1 MDFLKIALRDIGS
14 IFKNRFIR
22 ISVIAI
28 IVVPLLYSLLYLA
41 AFWDPYN
48 RLSSLP
54 VAVVNLDE
62 GTIKDGTKVNYGNDL
77 VDKLKENDKVGWQ
90 FVSLEEAKDKVES
103 KDGYYG
109 MFVVSKDFSKNVVSA
124 KDGKPEKAQISFVEN
139 DKKSFLAAQING
151 KVLSELKLVLNGNI
165 SKEYTVATF
174 DSLYELK
181 DGMIKAADGS
191 KELKDGLNTLNGK
204 VPELKDGVTALAD
217 GSKQLSDGLNTLNGK
232 VPTLADGSKAVS
244 DGLNTLNGKLP
255 ELKDGVVQL
264 YDGSSKLNDGL
275 GQVQTGVGALYGGA
289 AQINGGLGDAKSGA
303 VQISDGLSQMNE
315 QVPAL
320 EKGVSDLYNGSGSLK
335 DGIDKAATGAT
346 QINQGIKDFSDK
358 AITPVA
364 SGIAQL
370 DGALNQQVLPG
381 MKQLSD
387 GAGQVSVGVDELINN
402 MTTSQTAMAN
412 ALAAYQK
419 KVAEGTATAADT
431 QNMVVTMSTILKA
444 SSTPENQ
451 QKVKALKDGA
461 KMVSD
466 GSKSA
471 YVNLSGDFKKGL
483 DGLNSNMTNV
493 KAGADKLDKGSSDL
507 ASGLGAAAG
516 GAKALSDGLAQ
527 LNVKVPSLSSGVSKL
542 NDGSKGLVL
551 GLDKLYLGSG
561 QLKNSIAKPEQV
573 KNLQASNSSS
583 GATLFEGVTALK
595 DGALQLNGGLG
606 SLNSNV
612 PELAGGVSKLA
623 DGSSQVASGNAQVA
637 DGVAKLADGGNKL
650 NDGLGQL
657 NDKIPELQDGV
668 IKLENGATELSDKL
682 SEGADK
688 LTKNLV
694 NDSKTMGD
702 FVAEPLVVDENPIN
716 PVKDYGTGFAP
727 YFIPLSLWVGAL
739 MMFFVITEDVDGEL
753 EASPA
758 SLVLGKFFSY
768 AFVGT
773 TQAVLVSIV
782 VMMLGLKPDSIPLYF
797 LTNILMSFAFIA
809 IIQCLIFLMGQVGR
823 LLSIV
828 LLILQLTSCAG
839 TFPLE
844 LVPKLFKVLNPYMP
858 FTYCV
863 SALREV
869 ISGLDASVYAH
880 DVTILAAILVV
891 FLVISVIMKGHADK
905 VKVKIQERKE
915 AIA

>member
-1 MDFLKIALRDIGS
+1 MDFVKIALRDIGS

-28 IVVPLLYSLLYLA
+28 IIVPLLYSLLYLA

-62 GTIKDGTKVNYGNDL
+62 GTTKDGTKVNYGNDL
-77 VDKLKENDKVGWQ
+77 VDKLKENNKIGWK
-90 FVSLEEAKDKVES
+90 FVSLEEAQQKLTD

-109 MFVVSKDFSKNVVSA
+109 MFVVSKDFSKDVVSA

-151 KVLSELKLVLNGNI
+151 KVLGELKLVLNQGI
-165 SKEYTVATF
+165 TKEYTVGAF
-174 DSLYELK
+174 DSLFEVK
-181 DGMIKAADGS
+181 DGMVKAADGS
-191 KELKDGLNTLNGK
+191 KELKDGTITLKDGSKELSDGIQTLNEK
-204 VPELKDGVTALAD
+204 VPELRNGV
-217 GSKQLSDGLNTLNGK
+217 
-232 VPTLADGSKAVS
+232 
-244 DGLNTLNGKLP
+244 
-255 ELKDGVVQL
+255 EQL
-264 YDGSSKLNDGL
+264 YDGSTKLDDGL
-275 GQVQTGVGALYGGA
+275 GQVQTGVGALYDGA
-289 AQINGGLGDAKSGA
+289 TQINGGLGDAKAGA
-303 VQISDGLSQMNE
+303 VQISDGLAQMNE

-320 EKGVSDLYNGSGSLK
+320 QKGVNDLFKGSGDLVS
-335 DGIDKAATGAT
+335 GIDEAATGAT
-346 QINQGIKDFSDK
+346 QINQGIKDFSEK

-364 SGIAQL
+364 SGVEQL
-370 DGALNQQVLPG
+370 DGALNKQVLPG

-387 GAGQVSVGVDELINN
+387 GAVQVSAGVDELVNN
-402 MTTSQTAMAN
+402 MATSQTAMAN
-412 ALAAYQK
+412 TLAAYQK
-419 KVAEGTATAADT
+419 KVAEGTATAADV
-431 QNMVVTMSTILKA
+431 QNMVGTLGTILKT

-451 QKVKALKDGA
+451 EKVKALKAGA

-471 YVNLSGDFKKGL
+471 YVNLSGDFKGGL
-483 DGLNSNMTNV
+483 DGLNSSMTSV
-493 KAGADKLDKGSSDL
+493 KAGADKLDKGSNDL
-507 ASGLGAAAG
+507 ASGLAVAAG
-516 GAKALSDGLAQ
+516 GAKVLNGGLAQ
-527 LNVKVPSLSSGVSKL
+527 LNGNVPVLSAGVSKL

-573 KNLQASNSSS
+573 KNLQASNTSS
-583 GATLFEGVTALK
+583 GTTLFEGVTALK
-595 DGALQLNGGLG
+595 DGSGQLSTGLG
-606 SLNSNV
+606 ELNSKV
-612 PELAGGVSKLA
+612 
-623 DGSSQVASGNAQVA
+623 
-637 DGVAKLADGGNKL
+637 
-650 NDGLGQL
+650 
-657 NDKIPELQDGV
+657 PELQDGV
-668 IKLENGATELSDKL
+668 TKLADGGVKLADGTVKLADGATELSDKL

-688 LTKNLV
+688 ISKNLV

-702 FVAEPLVVDENPIN
+702 FVSEPLIVDENPIN

-739 MMFFVITEDVDGEL
+739 MMFFVITEDIDGDL
-753 EASPA
+753 EGSSAA
-758 SLVLGKFFSY
+758 LVLGKFFSY
-768 AFVGT
+768 AFIGT
-773 TQAVLVSIV
+773 IQAILVSIV
-782 VMMLGLKPDSIPLYF
+782 VMMLGLKPDSVPLYF
-797 LTNILMSFAFIA
+797 LTNVLMSFAFIA
-809 IIQCLIFLMGQVGR
+809 IIQCLIFLMGQAGR

-844 LVPKLFKVLNPYMP
+844 LVPKLFKVLNPFMP

-869 ISGLDASVYAH
+869 ISGLDASVYRH
-880 DVTILAAILVV
+880 DVAILSTLLVV
-891 FLVISVIMKGHADK
+891 FLVISIIMKGHADK
-905 VKVKIQERKE
+905 IKVKMQERKE